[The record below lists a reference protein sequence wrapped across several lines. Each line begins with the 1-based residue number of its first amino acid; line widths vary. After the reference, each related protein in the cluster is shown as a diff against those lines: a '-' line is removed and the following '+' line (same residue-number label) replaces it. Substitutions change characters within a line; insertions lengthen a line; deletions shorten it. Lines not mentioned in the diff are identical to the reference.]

1 MKHSQSGFTLIELV
15 VVIAILGILAAT
27 ALPRFV
33 SLQVQARQ
41 AKLNGA
47 IAAVRAASALAHADY
62 LARGLTANGAASME
76 GVNNVTQCNGY
87 PTANAAG
94 ITVAAQIST
103 GIPAGTPQDYTPTG
117 GGAAGNSAI
126 TFSVPGATAG
136 TCQFTYNAA
145 NGTPTAASCVQPG
158 LAPSITAITN
168 TCT

>member
-1 MKHSQSGFTLIELV
+1 MRANQSGFTLIELV

-62 LARGLTANGAASME
+62 LARGLAANGAASME
-76 GVNNVTQCNGY
+76 GVNNVDQCNGY
-87 PTANAAG
+87 PTANATG
-94 ITVAAQIST
+94 IIVAAQIST
-103 GIPAGTPQDYTPTG
+103 VSPQDYTATG
-117 GGAAGNSAI
+117 GGATGNSSI

-136 TCQFTYNAA
+136 TCEFTYNAA
-145 NGTPTAASCVQPG
+145 NGTTAPASCVQPG